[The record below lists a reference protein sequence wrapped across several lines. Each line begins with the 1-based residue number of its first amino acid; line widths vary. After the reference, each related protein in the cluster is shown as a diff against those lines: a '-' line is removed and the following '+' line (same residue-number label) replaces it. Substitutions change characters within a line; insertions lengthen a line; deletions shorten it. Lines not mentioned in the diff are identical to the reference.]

1 LSIQQQGKDI
11 HELLQLF
18 KKANSELWASFLLQT
33 LVHKAVE
40 AKGKASSS
48 NSKTNTQ
55 RKSHRLMG
63 GATKNK
69 SIIKKAQDLVA
80 RKCEIIE
87 EEELDSMTLQ
97 NDLDLYKI
105 SCQETMYA
113 IQQLFDVVEEMKK
126 KKKGKKEKKQTTRE
140 VQDNAEEYVGKL

>member
-1 LSIQQQGKDI
+1 
-11 HELLQLF
+11 LQLF

-69 SIIKKAQDLVA
+69 SIIKKAHDIVA

-113 IQQLFDVVEEMKK
+113 IQQLFDVVEEMNEE
-126 KKKGKKEKKQTTRE
+126 EKREEGEEANNQE
-140 VQDNAEEYVGKL
+140 VQDNAEEHVGKL